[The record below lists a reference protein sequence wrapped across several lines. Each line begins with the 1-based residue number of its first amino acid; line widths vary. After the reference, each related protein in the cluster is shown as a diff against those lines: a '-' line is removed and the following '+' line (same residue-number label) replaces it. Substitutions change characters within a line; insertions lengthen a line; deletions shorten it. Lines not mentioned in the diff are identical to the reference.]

1 MSGQK
6 PLQGIREKKDS
17 PVRTEAAFKQSL
29 AMRLRVKGY
38 DYATIAEKMGL
49 GSNASAAY
57 QIVLRGIR
65 TVRLE
70 SAEEMRD
77 VEITRLDSLNALG
90 WKAIQRASRRGD
102 TKGVATALNALVRL
116 SDRRAKLMGL
126 DAPVKYDLLM
136 SEARKM
142 ASQLNMPETEFMA
155 LCETVAADA
164 WGK

>member
-6 PLQGIREKKDS
+6 PLQGIREKK
-17 PVRTEAAFKQSL
+17 
-29 AMRLRVKGY
+29 
-38 DYATIAEKMGL
+38 
-49 GSNASAAY
+49 
-57 QIVLRGIR
+57 
-65 TVRLE
+65 
-70 SAEEMRD
+70 
-77 VEITRLDSLNALG
+77 
-90 WKAIQRASRRGD
+90 
-102 TKGVATALNALVRL
+102 
-116 SDRRAKLMGL
+116 